1 MMVPVTASS
10 DTSAPFAP
18 VDLGLRFVAGLID
31 LIVLGVVGVVLALGP
46 LWLGGLALP
55 MVGAVAAVL
64 VCQVLPLSAFEL
76 HRAWPGSELKVV
88 GDAGHALS
96 EPGIASELVK
106 ATDAA
111 RSRAIAAE

>member
-1 MMVPVTASS
+1 MIVQGRYDMICPPV
-10 DTSAPFAP
+10 
-18 VDLGLRFVAGLID
+18 
-31 LIVLGVVGVVLALGP
+31 
-46 LWLGGLALP
+46 
-55 MVGAVAAVL
+55 
-64 VCQVLPLSAFEL
+64 SAFEL
-76 HRAWPGSELKVV
+76 HRAWPASELKVV